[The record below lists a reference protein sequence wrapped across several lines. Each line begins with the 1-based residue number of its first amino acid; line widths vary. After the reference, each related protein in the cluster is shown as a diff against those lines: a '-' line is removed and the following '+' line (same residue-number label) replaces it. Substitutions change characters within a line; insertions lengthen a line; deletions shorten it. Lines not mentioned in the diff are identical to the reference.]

1 MIQQGLD
8 DREIKIMVGAGG
20 TSGHI
25 NPAITIADY
34 VTTKSEKTEIVFCG
48 LRDSLEEEIVRRS
61 GYEFKYIR
69 ARVLPNNNRK
79 KMRWIL
85 ENTSGI
91 RQCVKYVK
99 KIRPDII
106 ISTGSYVGS
115 PLVFAGL
122 LMKVPVLLHE
132 QNALPGRSNRLF
144 GHRCDAV
151 CISFEE
157 SKQYFK
163 DKTNTVLTGNPIAS
177 KYFTA
182 TKSEAREKINID
194 QDIFHIVIMG
204 GSLGA
209 STLNQAVM
217 GLVESGKWLQLIE
230 TYPNLYLTI
239 STGMRRGAE
248 ISRDLSQ
255 TPHINASEYIFDG
268 ADWMASA
275 DIFIGRS
282 GAMTCSE
289 IAALGMPS
297 ILVPYPYASDNH
309 QYYNA
314 LALADVGAAVIC
326 DDADF
331 TPEYLQDAII
341 EFVNDKQRL
350 AEMGRQAKSKR
361 LPEAT
366 AEIYDALIKVIDD
379 DRKKKAK

>member
-1 MIQQGLD
+1 MEVKKAN
-8 DREIKIMVGAGG
+8 DRGIKIMMGAGG

-34 VTTKSEKTEIVFCG
+34 AKTRNKDTKIIFCG

-61 GYEFKYIR
+61 GYEFKYLR

-79 KMRWIL
+79 KIRWIM

-91 RQCVKYVK
+91 RQCMKYIK
-99 KIRPDII
+99 DFRPDII
-106 ISTGSYVGS
+106 VSTGSYVGS

-122 LMKVPVLLHE
+122 LKKIPVLLHE

-157 SKQYFK
+157 SRQYFK
-163 DKTNTVLTGNPIAS
+163 AKTNTVLTGNPIAS
-177 KYFTA
+177 VFFTA
-182 TKSEAREKINID
+182 SKPESREKIGFD
-194 QDIFHIVIMG
+194 QSVFHIVMMG

-209 STLNQAVM
+209 NTLNEAVM
-217 GLVESGKWLQLIE
+217 GLVDSGKWLQLLDA
-230 TYPNLYLTI
+230 YPNLNLTI

-248 ISRDLSQ
+248 ICQNLSQ
-255 TPHINASEYIFDG
+255 APHINAHEYIFDG
-268 ADWMASA
+268 ASWMASA

-282 GAMTCSE
+282 GAVTCSE
-289 IAALGMPS
+289 IAALGMPA

-314 LALADVGAAVIC
+314 RVLADIGAAVIC
-326 DDADF
+326 DDANF
-331 TPEYLQDAII
+331 TPEYLHDVIKKLI
-341 EFVNDKQRL
+341 NDKESL
-350 AEMGRQAKSKR
+350 VEMGRQAKSKG
-361 LPEAT
+361 LPGAT
-366 AEIYDALIKVIDD
+366 AEIYETLMKVIDD
-379 DRKKKAK
+379 DHKKKEK